1 MHLALKGASPLS
13 SNWVGELVESKFA
26 CVLCQRVIVVAR
38 IRKSQQNVT
47 GCIDHGEQHATWST
61 WSAASAADWACTGS
75 FKMHLTSI

>member
-1 MHLALKGASPLS
+1 MKKHAGAYLEGCIASELKL
-13 SNWVGELVESKFA
+13 WVDELVGSKFA

-61 WSAASAADWACTGS
+61 WSAASAATGRVLAAS
-75 FKMHLTSI
+75 RW